1 MFTEPIRK
9 PTAIQIIEEAE
20 IKFYIYTLISET
32 KSKMYSKP
40 HRYLVA
46 EPEAEIRS
54 NSLLSGQLRCSV
66 PLAINSWLFNVIF
79 SLRIVSD
86 MAVQNSH

>member
-9 PTAIQIIEEAE
+9 PTALQISKEAK

-40 HRYLVA
+40 QRYLVA

-54 NSLLSGQLRCSV
+54 NSSLSG
-66 PLAINSWLFNVIF
+66 
-79 SLRIVSD
+79 
-86 MAVQNSH
+86 